1 VAILPQLPAPHL
13 VALLGPLAHGPHR
26 PDEAEPSG
34 KPPTPKWWLAA
45 VLLLGLTTGAPG
57 QPSVPAWPA
66 FLASR
71 DGFPPDVIASIE
83 HLWSELTLS
92 RTVKA
97 RPARVP
103 FEVYLAFVD
112 TPDATAAAARF
123 KKLAR
128 YEVESLDDDRYVADD
143 RDGARGVYR
152 VLVREP
158 TRRVMMSW
166 GQHSGRV
173 LGTIGGSA
181 LTILDFAPHADG
193 VEPTLT
199 AYVRIDN
206 RVAAAIARLVAPLFG
221 YLADRKLAETI
232 GVSAGV
238 AEWAMTQPAEF
249 CAWLAQEPLG
259 PERRTR
265 ILAVLPA
272 CRESSARRD

>member
-1 VAILPQLPAPHL
+1 VTSAYRVQSRT
-13 VALLGPLAHGPHR
+13 GTSG
-26 PDEAEPSG
+26 G
-34 KPPTPKWWLAA
+34 KPRKRWLAV
-45 VLLLGLTTGAPG
+45 VLLLGLTTVATG
-57 QPSVPAWPA
+57 QPSVLWPA

-71 DGFPPDVIASIE
+71 DDFPPDVVSSVE
-83 HLWSELTLS
+83 HVWSEQTLS
-92 RTVKA
+92 RTVQA
-97 RPARVP
+97 RLARVP

-112 TPDATAAAARF
+112 TPDVTAAAARF
-123 KKLAR
+123 KGLAR
-128 YEVESLDDDRYVADD
+128 YEVEPIDDDRYVADD

-173 LGTIGGSA
+173 LGTVSGSA
-181 LTILDFAPHADG
+181 LTILDFTPRDDA

-232 GVSAGV
+232 DVSAGV
-238 AEWAMTQPAEF
+238 AEWAMAHPAEF
-249 CAWLAQEPLG
+249 CAWLAQEPSR
-259 PERRTR
+259 PARRAR
-265 ILAVLPA
+265 ILAVFPA
-272 CRESSARRD
+272 CREPSARRD

>member
-1 VAILPQLPAPHL
+1 
-13 VALLGPLAHGPHR
+13 
-26 PDEAEPSG
+26 
-34 KPPTPKWWLAA
+34 
-45 VLLLGLTTGAPG
+45 
-57 QPSVPAWPA
+57 
-66 FLASR
+66 
-71 DGFPPDVIASIE
+71 
-83 HLWSELTLS
+83 
-92 RTVKA
+92 
-97 RPARVP
+97 
-103 FEVYLAFVD
+103 
-112 TPDATAAAARF
+112 AAARF

-232 GVSAGV
+232 GVSAV
-238 AEWAMTQPAEF
+238 AAPST
-249 CAWLAQEPLG
+249 LG
-259 PERRTR
+259 FVARITSVVSPTSSRTR
-265 ILAVLPA
+265 SSLTLRSSGPMPSSG
-272 CRESSARRD
+272 ESAPSSTW

>member
-13 VALLGPLAHGPHR
+13 VALLGP
-26 PDEAEPSG
+26 
-34 KPPTPKWWLAA
+34 LAA

-83 HLWSELTLS
+83 RLWSELTLS

-103 FEVYLAFVD
+103 FAVYLAFVD

-181 LTILDFAPHADG
+181 LTILDFAPRADG

-249 CAWLAQEPLG
+249 CAWLAREPLG

-272 CRESSARRD
+272 CREPSARRD